1 MEKSISQEER
11 IRRAEEIYSRRRYNN
26 RYGESLYRSGETRNR
41 YQPQETRKIKGKM
54 INKMIIQ
61 MIVCVII
68 YTCIYML
75 QYSNY
80 LFSKDMVD
88 KTKEVLSYDISI
100 ENLYNKSNEFFSE
113 LQKKFNL
120 VVNNEQNDNVNEKV
134 QNENTEEANIENT
147 NTNTEN
153 GEVNNE
159 NSDNVENSE
168 ISQDTNNEANQNSEQ
183 LAVGGADETQPEE
196 EKSQEEQDID
206 YVKQNV
212 SIIWP
217 IKGVITSRF
226 GNRTPTEIVTANHK
240 GLDIAG
246 NTGDNIVSAMDGTVV
261 QYSEEGDYGKHLRIQ
276 NGEVLTL
283 YAHCSELLV
292 QEGSTVKQGDVI
304 MAVGSTGN
312 STGPHLHFEVRKF
325 GIAVDPIPYLQGD
338 GLQDENNNTIANV
351 IGNTENVT

>member
-11 IRRAEEIYSRRRYNN
+11 IRRAEKIYSRRRYNN

-100 ENLYNKSNEFFSE
+100 ENLYNKSNEFFLN
-113 LQKKFNL
+113 LQKKINWG
-120 VVNNEQNDNVNEKV
+120 VNNEQNDNVNEEA
-134 QNENTEEANIENT
+134 QDQNTEETNIENS
-147 NTNTEN
+147 NAESS
-153 GEVNNE
+153 EANNE
-159 NSDNVENSE
+159 NVDNSE
-168 ISQDTNNEANQNSEQ
+168 ISQNDASTEVTNNDTTQ
-183 LAVGGADETQPEE
+183 LAVGGADETQQEE
-196 EKSQEEQDID
+196 EKSQEEQDIE

-246 NTGDNIVSAMDGTVV
+246 NMGDNIVSAMDGTVV

-304 MAVGSTGN
+304 AKVGATGRA
-312 STGPHLHFEVRKF
+312 TGPHLHFEIRRDDRF
-325 GIAVDPIPYLQGD
+325 INPELILGSL
-338 GLQDENNNTIANV
+338 
-351 IGNTENVT
+351 

>member
-100 ENLYNKSNEFFSE
+100 ENLYNKSNEFFLN
-113 LQKKFNL
+113 LQKKFNWG
-120 VVNNEQNDNVNEKV
+120 VNNEQNDNVNEEA
-134 QNENTEEANIENT
+134 QDQNTEETNIENSNAESSK
-147 NTNTEN
+147 NTSEA
-153 GEVNNE
+153 NNE
-159 NSDNVENSE
+159 NVDNSE
-168 ISQDTNNEANQNSEQ
+168 ISQNDASTEVTNNDTTQ
-183 LAVGGADETQPEE
+183 LAVGGADETQQEE
-196 EKSQEEQDID
+196 EKSQEEQDIE

-246 NTGDNIVSAMDGTVV
+246 NMGDNIVSAMDGTVV

-276 NGEVLTL
+276 SGEVLTL

-304 MAVGSTGN
+304 AKVGATGRA
-312 STGPHLHFEVRKF
+312 TGPHLHFEIRRDDRF
-325 GIAVDPIPYLQGD
+325 INPELILGSL
-338 GLQDENNNTIANV
+338 
-351 IGNTENVT
+351 

>member
-100 ENLYNKSNEFFSE
+100 ENLYNKSNEFFSN
-113 LQKKFNL
+113 LQKKFNWG
-120 VVNNEQNDNVNEKV
+120 VNNEQNDNVNVEA
-134 QNENTEEANIENT
+134 QDQNTEETNIENSNAESSE
-147 NTNTEN
+147 NTSEA
-153 GEVNNE
+153 NNE
-159 NSDNVENSE
+159 NVDNSE
-168 ISQDTNNEANQNSEQ
+168 ISQNDASTEVTNNDTTQ
-183 LAVGGADETQPEE
+183 LAVGGADETQQEE
-196 EKSQEEQDID
+196 EKSQEEQDIE

-246 NTGDNIVSAMDGTVV
+246 NMGDNIVSAMDGTVV

-276 NGEVLTL
+276 SGEVLTL

-304 MAVGSTGN
+304 AKVGATGRA
-312 STGPHLHFEVRKF
+312 TGPHLHFEIRRDDRFINPELIF
-325 GIAVDPIPYLQGD
+325 GSL
-338 GLQDENNNTIANV
+338 
-351 IGNTENVT
+351 

>member
-41 YQPQETRKIKGKM
+41 YQPQETRKIKVKM

-100 ENLYNKSNEFFSE
+100 ENLYNKSNEIFLN
-113 LQKKFNL
+113 LQKKFNWG
-120 VVNNEQNDNVNEKV
+120 VNNEQNDNVNEEA
-134 QNENTEEANIENT
+134 QDQNTEETNIENSNAESSE
-147 NTNTEN
+147 NTSEA
-153 GEVNNE
+153 NNE
-159 NSDNVENSE
+159 NVDNSK
-168 ISQDTNNEANQNSEQ
+168 ISQNDASIEVTSNDTTQ
-183 LAVGGADETQPEE
+183 LAVGGADETQQEE
-196 EKSQEEQDID
+196 EKSQEEQDIE

-246 NTGDNIVSAMDGTVV
+246 NMGDNIVSAMDGTVV

-276 NGEVLTL
+276 SGEVLTL

-304 MAVGSTGN
+304 AKVGATGRA
-312 STGPHLHFEVRKF
+312 TGPHLHFEIRRDDRF
-325 GIAVDPIPYLQGD
+325 INPELILGSL
-338 GLQDENNNTIANV
+338 
-351 IGNTENVT
+351 

>member
-1 MEKSISQEER
+1 MDKSISQEEC

-100 ENLYNKSNEFFSE
+100 ENLYNKSNEFFLN
-113 LQKKFNL
+113 LQKKINWG
-120 VVNNEQNDNVNEKV
+120 VNNEPNDNVNEEA
-134 QNENTEEANIENT
+134 QDQNTEETNIENS
-147 NTNTEN
+147 NAESS
-153 GEVNNE
+153 EANNE
-159 NSDNVENSE
+159 NVDNSE
-168 ISQDTNNEANQNSEQ
+168 ISQNDASTEVTNNDTTQ
-183 LAVGGADETQPEE
+183 LAVGGADETQQEE
-196 EKSQEEQDID
+196 EKSQEEQDIE

-246 NTGDNIVSAMDGTVV
+246 NMGDNIVSAMDGTVV

-276 NGEVLTL
+276 SGEVLTL

-304 MAVGSTGN
+304 AKVGATGRA
-312 STGPHLHFEVRKF
+312 TGPHLHFEIRRDDRF
-325 GIAVDPIPYLQGD
+325 INPELILGSL
-338 GLQDENNNTIANV
+338 
-351 IGNTENVT
+351 

>member
-100 ENLYNKSNEFFSE
+100 ENLYNKSNEFFLN
-113 LQKKFNL
+113 LQKKINWG
-120 VVNNEQNDNVNEKV
+120 VNNEQNDNVNEEA
-134 QNENTEEANIENT
+134 QDQNTEETNIENSNAESSE
-147 NTNTEN
+147 NTSEA
-153 GEVNNE
+153 NNE
-159 NSDNVENSE
+159 NVDNSE
-168 ISQDTNNEANQNSEQ
+168 ISQNDTSTEVTNNDTTQ
-183 LAVGGADETQPEE
+183 LAVGGADETQQEE
-196 EKSQEEQDID
+196 EKSQEEQDIE

-246 NTGDNIVSAMDGTVV
+246 NMGDNIVSAMDGTVV

-276 NGEVLTL
+276 SGEVLTL

-304 MAVGSTGN
+304 AKVGATGRA
-312 STGPHLHFEVRKF
+312 TGPHLHFEIRRDDRF
-325 GIAVDPIPYLQGD
+325 INPELILGSL
-338 GLQDENNNTIANV
+338 
-351 IGNTENVT
+351 

>member
-80 LFSKDMVD
+80 LFSKDMVE

-100 ENLYNKSNEFFSE
+100 ENLYNKSNEFFLN
-113 LQKKFNL
+113 LQKKFNWG
-120 VVNNEQNDNVNEKV
+120 VNNEQNDNVNEEA
-134 QNENTEEANIENT
+134 QDQNTEETNIENS
-147 NTNTEN
+147 NAESS
-153 GEVNNE
+153 EANNE
-159 NSDNVENSE
+159 NVDNSG
-168 ISQDTNNEANQNSEQ
+168 ISQNDASTEVTNNDTTQ
-183 LAVGGADETQPEE
+183 LAVGGADETQQEE
-196 EKSQEEQDID
+196 EKSQEEQDIE

-246 NTGDNIVSAMDGTVV
+246 NMGDNIVSAMDGTVV

-276 NGEVLTL
+276 SGEVLTL

-304 MAVGSTGN
+304 AKVGATGRA
-312 STGPHLHFEVRKF
+312 TGPHLHFEIRRDDRF
-325 GIAVDPIPYLQGD
+325 INPELILGSL
-338 GLQDENNNTIANV
+338 
-351 IGNTENVT
+351 

>member
-75 QYSNY
+75 QCSNY

-100 ENLYNKSNEFFSE
+100 ENLYNKSNEFFLN
-113 LQKKFNL
+113 LQKKFNWG
-120 VVNNEQNDNVNEKV
+120 VNNEQNDNVNEEA
-134 QNENTEEANIENT
+134 QDQNTEETNIENSNAESSK
-147 NTNTEN
+147 NTSEA
-153 GEVNNE
+153 NN
-159 NSDNVENSE
+159 DNVDNSE
-168 ISQDTNNEANQNSEQ
+168 ISQNDASTEVTNNDTTQ
-183 LAVGGADETQPEE
+183 LAVGGADETQQEE
-196 EKSQEEQDID
+196 AKSQEEQDIE

-246 NTGDNIVSAMDGTVV
+246 NMGDNIVSAMDGTVV

-276 NGEVLTL
+276 SGEVLTL

-304 MAVGSTGN
+304 AKVGATGRA
-312 STGPHLHFEVRKF
+312 TGPHLHFEIRRDDRF
-325 GIAVDPIPYLQGD
+325 INPELILGSL
-338 GLQDENNNTIANV
+338 
-351 IGNTENVT
+351 

>member
-11 IRRAEEIYSRRRYNN
+11 IRRAEEIDSRRRYNN

-41 YQPQETRKIKGKM
+41 YQPQETRNIKGKM

-100 ENLYNKSNEFFSE
+100 ENLYNKSNEFFLN
-113 LQKKFNL
+113 LQKKFNWG
-120 VVNNEQNDNVNEKV
+120 VNNEQNDNVNEEA
-134 QNENTEEANIENT
+134 QDQNTEETNIENS
-147 NTNTEN
+147 NAESS
-153 GEVNNE
+153 EANNE
-159 NSDNVENSE
+159 NVDNSG
-168 ISQDTNNEANQNSEQ
+168 ISQNDASTEVTNNDTTQ
-183 LAVGGADETQPEE
+183 LAVGGADETQQEE
-196 EKSQEEQDID
+196 EKSQEEQDIE

-246 NTGDNIVSAMDGTVV
+246 NMGDNIVSAMDGTVV

-276 NGEVLTL
+276 SGEVLTL

-304 MAVGSTGN
+304 AKVGATGRA
-312 STGPHLHFEVRKF
+312 TGPHLHFEIRRDDRF
-325 GIAVDPIPYLQGD
+325 INPELILGSL
-338 GLQDENNNTIANV
+338 
-351 IGNTENVT
+351 

>member
-100 ENLYNKSNEFFSE
+100 ENLYNKSNEFFLN
-113 LQKKFNL
+113 LQKKFNWG
-120 VVNNEQNDNVNEKV
+120 VNNEQNDNVNEEA
-134 QNENTEEANIENT
+134 QDQNTEETNIENSNAESSK
-147 NTNTEN
+147 NTSEA
-153 GEVNNE
+153 NN
-159 NSDNVENSE
+159 DNVDNSE
-168 ISQDTNNEANQNSEQ
+168 ISQNDASTEVTNNDTTQ
-183 LAVGGADETQPEE
+183 LAVGGADETQQEE
-196 EKSQEEQDID
+196 AKSQEEQDIE

-246 NTGDNIVSAMDGTVV
+246 NMGDNIVSAMDGTVV

-304 MAVGSTGN
+304 AKVGATGRA
-312 STGPHLHFEVRKF
+312 TGPHLHFEIRRDDRFINPELIF
-325 GIAVDPIPYLQGD
+325 GSL
-338 GLQDENNNTIANV
+338 
-351 IGNTENVT
+351 

>member
-11 IRRAEEIYSRRRYNN
+11 IRRAEKIYSRRRYNN

-54 INKMIIQ
+54 INKM

-100 ENLYNKSNEFFSE
+100 ENLYNKSNEFFLN
-113 LQKKFNL
+113 LQKKINWG
-120 VVNNEQNDNVNEKV
+120 VNNEQNDNVNEEA
-134 QNENTEEANIENT
+134 QDQNTEETNIENS
-147 NTNTEN
+147 NAESS
-153 GEVNNE
+153 EANNE
-159 NSDNVENSE
+159 NVDNSE
-168 ISQDTNNEANQNSEQ
+168 ISQNDASTEVTNNDTTQ
-183 LAVGGADETQPEE
+183 LAVGGADETQQEE
-196 EKSQEEQDID
+196 EKSQEEQDIE

-246 NTGDNIVSAMDGTVV
+246 NMGDNIVSAMDGTVV

-276 NGEVLTL
+276 SGEVLTL

-304 MAVGSTGN
+304 AKVGATGRA
-312 STGPHLHFEVRKF
+312 TGPHLHFEIRRDDRF
-325 GIAVDPIPYLQGD
+325 INPELILGSL
-338 GLQDENNNTIANV
+338 
-351 IGNTENVT
+351 

>member
-100 ENLYNKSNEFFSE
+100 ENLYNKSNEFFLN
-113 LQKKFNL
+113 LQKKINWG
-120 VVNNEQNDNVNEKV
+120 VNNEQNDNVNEEA
-134 QNENTEEANIENT
+134 QDQNTEETNIENS
-147 NTNTEN
+147 NAESS
-153 GEVNNE
+153 EANNE
-159 NSDNVENSE
+159 NVDNSE
-168 ISQDTNNEANQNSEQ
+168 ISQNDASTEVTNNDTTQ
-183 LAVGGADETQPEE
+183 LAVGGADETQQEE
-196 EKSQEEQDID
+196 EKSQEEQDIE

-246 NTGDNIVSAMDGTVV
+246 NMGDDIVSAMDGTVV
-261 QYSEEGDYGKHLRIQ
+261 QYSKEGDYGKHLRIQ

-304 MAVGSTGN
+304 AKVGATGRA
-312 STGPHLHFEVRKF
+312 TGPHLHFEIRRDDRFINPELIF
-325 GIAVDPIPYLQGD
+325 GSL
-338 GLQDENNNTIANV
+338 
-351 IGNTENVT
+351 

>member
-41 YQPQETRKIKGKM
+41 YQPQETRKIKGKI

-100 ENLYNKSNEFFSE
+100 ENLYNKSNEFFLN
-113 LQKKFNL
+113 LQKKFNWG
-120 VVNNEQNDNVNEKV
+120 VNNEQNDNVNEEA
-134 QNENTEEANIENT
+134 QDQNTEETNIENSNAESSE
-147 NTNTEN
+147 NTSEA
-153 GEVNNE
+153 NNE
-159 NSDNVENSE
+159 NVDNSE
-168 ISQDTNNEANQNSEQ
+168 ISQNDASTEVTNNDTTH
-183 LAVGGADETQPEE
+183 LAVGGADETQQEE
-196 EKSQEEQDID
+196 EKSQEEQDIE

-226 GNRTPTEIVTANHK
+226 GNRTPTKIVTANHK

-246 NTGDNIVSAMDGTVV
+246 NMGDNIVSAMEGTVV

-304 MAVGSTGN
+304 AKVGATGRA
-312 STGPHLHFEVRKF
+312 TGPHLHFEIRRDDRF
-325 GIAVDPIPYLQGD
+325 INPELILGSL
-338 GLQDENNNTIANV
+338 
-351 IGNTENVT
+351 

>member
-100 ENLYNKSNEFFSE
+100 ENLYNKSNEFFLN
-113 LQKKFNL
+113 LQKKFNWG
-120 VVNNEQNDNVNEKV
+120 VNNEQNDNVNEEA
-134 QNENTEEANIENT
+134 QDQNTEETNIENS
-147 NTNTEN
+147 NAESS
-153 GEVNNE
+153 EANNE
-159 NSDNVENSE
+159 NVDNSE
-168 ISQDTNNEANQNSEQ
+168 ISQNDASTEVTNNTTQ
-183 LAVGGADETQPEE
+183 LAVGGADETQQEE
-196 EKSQEEQDID
+196 EKSQEEQDIE

-246 NTGDNIVSAMDGTVV
+246 NMGDNIVSAMDGTVV

-276 NGEVLTL
+276 SGEILTL

-292 QEGSTVKQGDVI
+292 QEGGTVKQGDVI
-304 MAVGSTGN
+304 AKVGATGRA
-312 STGPHLHFEVRKF
+312 TGPHLHFEIRRDDRF
-325 GIAVDPIPYLQGD
+325 INPELILGSL
-338 GLQDENNNTIANV
+338 
-351 IGNTENVT
+351 

>member
-80 LFSKDMVD
+80 LFSKDMVN

-100 ENLYNKSNEFFSE
+100 ENLYNKSNEFFSN
-113 LQKKFNL
+113 LQKKFNWG
-120 VVNNEQNDNVNEKV
+120 VNNEQNDNINAEAQDK
-134 QNENTEEANIENT
+134 NTEETNIENS
-147 NTNTEN
+147 NAESS
-153 GEVNNE
+153 EANNE
-159 NSDNVENSE
+159 NVDNSE
-168 ISQDTNNEANQNSEQ
+168 ISQNDASTEVTNNDTTQ
-183 LAVGGADETQPEE
+183 LAVGGADETQQEE
-196 EKSQEEQDID
+196 AKSQEEQDIE

-246 NTGDNIVSAMDGTVV
+246 NMGDNIVSAMDGTVV

-276 NGEVLTL
+276 SGEVLTL

-304 MAVGSTGN
+304 AKVGATGRA
-312 STGPHLHFEVRKF
+312 TGPHLHFEIRRDDRF
-325 GIAVDPIPYLQGD
+325 INPELILGSL
-338 GLQDENNNTIANV
+338 
-351 IGNTENVT
+351 

>member
-100 ENLYNKSNEFFSE
+100 ENLYNKSNEFFLN
-113 LQKKFNL
+113 LQKKFNWG
-120 VVNNEQNDNVNEKV
+120 VNNEQNDNVNEEA
-134 QNENTEEANIENT
+134 QDQNTEETNIENSNAESSE
-147 NTNTEN
+147 NTSEA
-153 GEVNNE
+153 NNE
-159 NSDNVENSE
+159 NVDNSE
-168 ISQDTNNEANQNSEQ
+168 ISQNDASTEVTNNDTTQ
-183 LAVGGADETQPEE
+183 LAVGGADETQQEE
-196 EKSQEEQDID
+196 EKSQEEQDIE

-246 NTGDNIVSAMDGTVV
+246 NMGDNIVSAMNGTVV

-276 NGEVLTL
+276 SGEVLTL

-304 MAVGSTGN
+304 AKVGATGRA
-312 STGPHLHFEVRKF
+312 TGPHLHFEIRRDDRF
-325 GIAVDPIPYLQGD
+325 INPELILGSL
-338 GLQDENNNTIANV
+338 
-351 IGNTENVT
+351 

>member
-100 ENLYNKSNEFFSE
+100 ENLYNKSNEFFLN
-113 LQKKFNL
+113 LQKKFNWG
-120 VVNNEQNDNVNEKV
+120 VNNEQNDNVNEEAQDK
-134 QNENTEEANIENT
+134 NTEETNIENSNAESSE
-147 NTNTEN
+147 NTSEA
-153 GEVNNE
+153 NNE
-159 NSDNVENSE
+159 NVDNSG
-168 ISQDTNNEANQNSEQ
+168 ISQNDASTEVTNNDTTQ
-183 LAVGGADETQPEE
+183 LAVGGADETQQEE
-196 EKSQEEQDID
+196 EKSQEEQDIE

-246 NTGDNIVSAMDGTVV
+246 NMGDNIVSAMDGTVV

-276 NGEVLTL
+276 SGEVLTL

-304 MAVGSTGN
+304 AKVGATGRA
-312 STGPHLHFEVRKF
+312 TGPHLHFEIRRDDRF
-325 GIAVDPIPYLQGD
+325 INPELILGSL
-338 GLQDENNNTIANV
+338 
-351 IGNTENVT
+351 

>member
-41 YQPQETRKIKGKM
+41 YQPQETRKIKGKI

-100 ENLYNKSNEFFSE
+100 ENLYNKSNEFFLN
-113 LQKKFNL
+113 LQKKINWG
-120 VVNNEQNDNVNEKV
+120 VNNEQNDNVNEEA
-134 QNENTEEANIENT
+134 QDQNTEETNIENS
-147 NTNTEN
+147 NAESS
-153 GEVNNE
+153 EANNE
-159 NSDNVENSE
+159 NVDNSE
-168 ISQDTNNEANQNSEQ
+168 ISQNDASTEVTNNDTTQ
-183 LAVGGADETQPEE
+183 LAVGGADETQQEE
-196 EKSQEEQDID
+196 EKSQEEQDIE

-246 NTGDNIVSAMDGTVV
+246 NMGDNIVSAMDGTVV

-276 NGEVLTL
+276 SGEVLTL

-304 MAVGSTGN
+304 AKVGATGRA
-312 STGPHLHFEVRKF
+312 TGPHLHFEIRRDDRF
-325 GIAVDPIPYLQGD
+325 INPELILGSL
-338 GLQDENNNTIANV
+338 
-351 IGNTENVT
+351 

>member
-100 ENLYNKSNEFFSE
+100 ENLYNKSNELFLN
-113 LQKKFNL
+113 LQKKFNWGM
-120 VVNNEQNDNVNEKV
+120 NNEQNDNVNEEA
-134 QNENTEEANIENT
+134 QDQNTEETNIENS
-147 NTNTEN
+147 NAESS
-153 GEVNNE
+153 EANNE
-159 NSDNVENSE
+159 NVDNSG
-168 ISQDTNNEANQNSEQ
+168 ISQNDASTEVTNNDTTQ
-183 LAVGGADETQPEE
+183 LAVGGADETQQEE
-196 EKSQEEQDID
+196 EKSQEEQDIE

-246 NTGDNIVSAMDGTVV
+246 NMGDNIVSAMDGTVV

-276 NGEVLTL
+276 SGEVLTL

-304 MAVGSTGN
+304 AKVGATGRA
-312 STGPHLHFEVRKF
+312 TGPHLHFEIRRDDRF
-325 GIAVDPIPYLQGD
+325 INPELILGSL
-338 GLQDENNNTIANV
+338 
-351 IGNTENVT
+351 